1 MRVRWTAR
9 IVEFVQDKSF
19 ADDQVRGP
27 FRRWLHRHEFQAE
40 VRDGQTGTLVRD
52 VVDFELGW
60 GSLGRPAMFVVAH
73 QVRGTFR
80 YRQRALLAALLKN
93 QEKR

>member
-80 YRQRALLAALLKN
+80 YRERALLPALLKN